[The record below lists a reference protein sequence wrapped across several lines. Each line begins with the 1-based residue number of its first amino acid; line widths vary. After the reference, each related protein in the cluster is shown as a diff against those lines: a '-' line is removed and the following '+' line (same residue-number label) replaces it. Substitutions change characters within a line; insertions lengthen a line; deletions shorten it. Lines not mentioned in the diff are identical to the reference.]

1 MLLNGTV
8 ENVLANKAELAV
20 NSSESTL
27 NVGPAFSGIMGE
39 LSVMVLEV
47 SDSDEPVVDPEVGNE
62 VEVENSR
69 NANLLGSK
77 V

>member
-1 MLLNGTV
+1 MIDADQLNLREQVVNDMLLNGTV

-47 SDSDEPVVDPEVGNE
+47 SDSD
-62 VEVENSR
+62 
-69 NANLLGSK
+69 
-77 V
+77 

>member
-1 MLLNGTV
+1 VIDADQLNLREQVVNDMLLNGTV

-47 SDSDEPVVDPEVGNE
+47 SDSD
-62 VEVENSR
+62 
-69 NANLLGSK
+69 
-77 V
+77 